1 VADDPQ
7 AAIAAAAKTAKMC
20 AAFCGLSLLVLVFIM
35 IVDNQI
41 KRDLVGKVAEARRLV
56 NDFGL
61 MYGQVM
67 NGGAAAGMGGDRAS
81 AGEHGGDGGAGV
93 VLDAA
98 GPAGDGGA
106 VGADK
111 GAPVARRSRAQ
122 GGPRG
127 DG

>member
-1 VADDPQ
+1 MADDPQ
-7 AAIAAAAKTAKMC
+7 AALAVAARTAKMC

-35 IVDNQI
+35 VVDNQI

-56 NDFGL
+56 NDFGQY
-61 MYGQVM
+61 YGQVM
-67 NGGAAAGMGGDRAS
+67 NGGAAAGMGGTGTS
-81 AGEHGGDGGAGV
+81 AGVDGGDGGAGV
-93 VLDAA
+93 VLDAPGA
-98 GPAGDGGA
+98 AGDGGA